1 VIIVTSLYTVLFAFH
16 DGSFRRDDWRY
27 AALDVAQGYEPG
39 DTIVLE
45 RDNTREAF
53 MRYYSHDLNLVP
65 DSTQTPPIVLLADTP
80 NTAPIERSSVRLW
93 VVYRNP
99 NEDVHR
105 MGEMPDFDPFDPT
118 LSDMGKW
125 LSTRRDQV
133 IEQRVYNGVRVLLL
147 EPEQPMAAR
156 GR

>member
-1 VIIVTSLYTVLFAFH
+1 
-16 DGSFRRDDWRY
+16 
-27 AALDVAQGYEPG
+27 
-39 DTIVLE
+39 
-45 RDNTREAF
+45 
-53 MRYYSHDLNLVP
+53 MRYYYDTDYYGADDPSMSPVNVP
-65 DSTQTPPIVLLADTP
+65 ASVQTPSIVLLADTP
-80 NTAPIERSSVRLW
+80 NTTPFERSSTRLW

-147 EPEQPMAAR
+147 DPQQPMAAR
-156 GR
+156 ER